1 MDPLTGFIRAVAGHS
16 VTHLLFAFLGMGGW
30 AIFSNRA
37 HPMPEPVVAGAVQG
51 SLSAVLTL
59 VLKSIIDRLAERF
72 AGLTALWAP
81 PLLAMSVS
89 AVLLTA
95 IHRLSGTPE
104 ILQTVSLPLTVA
116 ATYVTIYNWSR
127 RSTGRDLKHGR

>member
-1 MDPLTGFIRAVAGHS
+1 MDALIHFVRTVAGHS
-16 VTHLLFAFLGMGGW
+16 ITHVLFAFLGMGGW
-30 AIFSNRA
+30 AAFSNRS

-51 SLSAVLTL
+51 TLSAFLTL
-59 VLKSIIDRLAERF
+59 VLKSIVDHLAERF

-81 PLLAMSVS
+81 PLLAMTVS
-89 AVLLTA
+89 AGLLTA
-95 IHRLSGTPE
+95 IHSLSGTPE

-127 RSTGRDLKHGR
+127 RTAGRD